1 MRSDINNV
9 DTNNFPLLTRS
20 FIPGLMLQWAV
31 FKHIQA
37 LYRDLCPCM
46 HVLLGACYV
55 QVGYRVLLFGSR
67 AHDIFI
73 SINHL

>member
-1 MRSDINNV
+1 MSTQII
-9 DTNNFPLLTRS
+9 FLFSLGHS
-20 FIPGLMLQWAV
+20 FPGLMLQWAV

-67 AHDIFI
+67 AHDIFT